1 MDEQFE
7 EGVVTEGMGA
17 LNIRTTDGVA
27 GFSDND
33 WEAWDALLNESGE
46 ASVHLESRAV
56 RAVLRSPARMVR
68 AALWE
73 HPDRGVCGIA
83 IMEDSQ
89 ASSQGVDDFLEG
101 SALFR
106 VAKSWL
112 HRRGGLHF
120 DVRVLGTPLAS
131 GPHAYRFAPGVDEF
145 ACIDELLATP
155 AIGSNLPS
163 TLVVKD
169 HPCRFSWGE
178 AKRAGGKSLWR
189 RGWVDLEFDPVM
201 VVDIRRIQSWEN
213 YLSALRTKA
222 RTKIKR
228 ILSLSESLEFEPWSL
243 QEIEQHADDLHALYL
258 EVYGRAAF
266 RLGCLHSEDLACFKL
281 ELGDDFR
288 VLAVKHEGSLVGFQ
302 CSLANANILEAY
314 FVGFLPH
321 LNKSHA
327 LYQRML
333 LEFIRRGIELGCQEV
348 VLGRT
353 ALDIKSSLGA
363 EPRRLVLHER
373 MRNPILH
380 GLSRWA
386 AAASAPKPRDLKRA
400 WKHDGS
406 NE

>member
-1 MDEQFE
+1 M
-7 EGVVTEGMGA
+7 A
-17 LNIRTTDGVA
+17 
-27 GFSDND
+27 
-33 WEAWDALLNESGE
+33 
-46 ASVHLESRAV
+46 
-56 RAVLRSPARMVR
+56 R

-73 HPDRGVCGIA
+73 HPSGDVRGIA
-83 IMEDSQ
+83 VMEDSQ
-89 ASSQGVDDFLEG
+89 ASSQGVDDFLDG
-101 SALFR
+101 SVLFGA
-106 VAKSWL
+106 AKSWL
-112 HRRGGLHF
+112 HRQGGLHF

-131 GPHAYRFAPGVDEF
+131 GPHAYRFAPGVDEH

-155 AIGSNLPS
+155 AIGSIQPS
-163 TLVVKD
+163 TLLVKD

-189 RGWVDLEFDPVM
+189 KGWVDLEFDPVM
-201 VVDIRRIQSWEN
+201 VVDIRRIHSWDA

-228 ILSLSESLEFEPWSL
+228 ILSLSGDLEFEPWSL
-243 QEIEQHADDLHALYL
+243 DEIERNAGDLHALYL

-266 RLGCLHSEDLACFKL
+266 RLGCLQREDLACLKL
-281 ELGDDFR
+281 EMGEDFR
-288 VLAVKHEGSLVGFQ
+288 VLAVKHEGALVGFQ
-302 CSLANANILEAY
+302 CSMANADVLEAF

-333 LEFIRRGIELGCQEV
+333 LEFIRRGIALGCQEV

-400 WKHDGS
+400 WKHD
-406 NE
+406 EPHD